1 MSIIIKQRL
10 IYSLNDLTHEFEA
23 STIEEINDYILLNDL
38 ADYTITEIQEDIP
51 NFYPL
56 RVVPLLHANSKHY
69 FPLKIR
75 QIDVRKHLQD
85 SIILKKFISN
95 IVKGRPD
102 EAIYCLKQVDENNVV
117 TWLKIARIRFEFIL
131 DPVTKL
137 CISRK
142 EIMGFYNTNDEVD
155 LDYEFEISSEQYEA
169 LQPDGVTPHLYDI
182 QKMSTESEQTLKL
195 IIINLKMKVNGA
207 LGAIYMPQ
215 GKTYA
220 EVLDMGVALMD
231 KYEKDI
237 ATYERTG
244 KGNFRSSIENDT
256 EFSWLND
263 LIAPNYT
270 IRNLIMD
277 EVA

>member
-1 MSIIIKQRL
+1 MSIITKHRIK
-10 IYSLNDLTHEFEA
+10 YSLNDLTHEFEA
-23 STIEEINDYILLNDL
+23 STIEGINEHILLNDL
-38 ADYTITEIQEDIP
+38 TDYTIEEIQEDIP

-56 RVVPLLHANSKHY
+56 RVVPLLHVNSKHY
-69 FPLKIR
+69 FPLKVK

-85 SIILKKFISN
+85 SVILKKFISN
-95 IVKGRPD
+95 IVKGRPA

-117 TWLKIARIRFEFIL
+117 TWVKIARIRFEFIL

-155 LDYEFEISSEQYEA
+155 PDYEYEISSEQYEA
-169 LQPDGVTPHLYDI
+169 LQPDGITPHLYDI

-207 LGAIYMPQ
+207 LVSIYMPQ

-231 KYEKDI
+231 RYERDI

-244 KGNFRSSIENDT
+244 KGNFRTSIESDT
-256 EFSWLND
+256 EFTWLND

>member
-1 MSIIIKQRL
+1 MPTITKYRITYSLNGL
-10 IYSLNDLTHEFEA
+10 INEHEESTLEKANAYKLLNDLTNV
-23 STIEEINDYILLNDL
+23 TIQEII
-38 ADYTITEIQEDIP
+38 EDIP

-56 RVVPLLHANSKHY
+56 RVIDLLHPDYKNYYPARISK
-69 FPLKIR
+69 
-75 QIDVRKHLQD
+75 IDIRKHLQS
-85 SIILKKFISN
+85 SIVLKKFISN
-95 IVKGRPD
+95 MVKGRPD
-102 EAIYCLKQVDENNVV
+102 EAIYCLEQTDSNNNKSF
-117 TWLKIARIRFEFIL
+117 LKIARIRFEFTL
-131 DPVTKL
+131 DPTTQL

-142 EIMGFYNTNDEVD
+142 EILGFYNSNDVID
-155 LDYEFEISSEQYEA
+155 LDYEFEISSEQYSYTHI
-169 LQPDGVTPHLYDI
+169 DGVTPNLYDI

-195 IIINLKMKVNGA
+195 IIINLKMKVNA
-207 LGAIYMPQ
+207 VLAQLYFPQ
-215 GKTYA
+215 GKTYN

-244 KGNFRSSIENDT
+244 KGNFRASIENDI
-256 EFSWLND
+256 EFTWLND

>member
-1 MSIIIKQRL
+1 MTVITKYRINYDDTEHEENSI
-10 IYSLNDLTHEFEA
+10 EA
-23 STIEEINDYILLNDL
+23 MEAYIVEQNLSNINIQ
-38 ADYTITEIQEDIP
+38 TITEDIP
-51 NFYPL
+51 NFYSL
-56 RVVPLLHANSKHY
+56 RVIPLLHTNSKHFY
-69 FPLKIR
+69 PLKIK

-85 SIILKKFISN
+85 SVILKKFISN

-102 EAIYCLKQVDENNVV
+102 EAIYCLKQVDENNIT
-117 TWLKIARIRFEFIL
+117 TWVKIARIRFEFIL

-142 EIMGFYNTNDEVD
+142 EIMGFYNTNDEID
-155 LDYEFEISSEQYEA
+155 PDYEYEISSEQYEA
-169 LQPDGVTPHLYDI
+169 LQPDGITPHLYDI

-207 LGAIYMPQ
+207 LVSIYMPQ

-231 KYEKDI
+231 KHEKDI

-244 KGNFRSSIENDT
+244 KGNFRTSIENDT
-256 EFSWLND
+256 EFAWLND

-277 EVA
+277 EVE

>member
-1 MSIIIKQRL
+1 MSTITKYRIIYNNENGLNEHEESTLEKANAYKL
-10 IYSLNDLTHEFEA
+10 LNDLTDA
-23 STIEEINDYILLNDL
+23 TIQE
-38 ADYTITEIQEDIP
+38 ITENIA

-56 RVVPLLHANSKHY
+56 RVIELLHPSFKHFYPSQISK
-69 FPLKIR
+69 
-75 QIDVRKHLQD
+75 IDIRKHLQS

-95 IVKGRPD
+95 MVKGRPD
-102 EAIYCLKQVDENNVV
+102 EAIYCLETKDENNVK
-117 TWLKIARIRFEFIL
+117 TYIKIARIKFEFIL
-131 DPVTKL
+131 DPTTQL

-142 EIMGFYNTNDEVD
+142 EILGFHNTNDQVD
-155 LDYEFEISSEQYEA
+155 TDYEFEISSEQYEFFH
-169 LQPDGVTPHLYDI
+169 LDGVTPNLYDI

-195 IIINLKMKVNGA
+195 IIINLKMKVNA
-207 LGAIYMPQ
+207 VLTQLYFPQ
-215 GKTYA
+215 GKSYT

-231 KYEKDI
+231 KYEKEI

-256 EFSWLND
+256 EFAWLND

-277 EVA
+277 EVE

>member
-1 MSIIIKQRL
+1 MSIINKKKLTYLLNGL
-10 IYSLNDLTHEFEA
+10 IHEFESLTTEGINDYITLNDLT
-23 STIEEINDYILLNDL
+23 
-38 ADYTITEIQEDIP
+38 DYTITEIQEDIP

-56 RVVPLLHANSKHY
+56 RVVDLLHINSKHY

-95 IVKGRPD
+95 IIKGRPD
-102 EAIYCLKQVDENNVV
+102 EAIYCLKQVDENNVI

-131 DPVTKL
+131 DPVTKM
-137 CISRK
+137 CVSRK

-155 LDYEFEISSEQYEA
+155 PDYEFEISNEQYEA

-207 LGAIYMPQ
+207 LRAIYMPQ

-244 KGNFRSSIENDT
+244 KGNFRTSIENDI
-256 EFSWLND
+256 EFAWLND

-277 EVA
+277 EVE